1 MDLPFFIYLYE
12 IKYKF
17 MIEKTLKSQI
27 LESIKDKAI
36 LRQLVFDNT
45 SDAFE
50 SLKKVLLDLE
60 KEYNLAIS
68 QITDDKRL
76 VFKYEERSATD
87 ISLTFAT
94 EMLLFS
100 LHTNV
105 FQFNRD
111 NEIWNNPY
119 VMISPA
125 NAYSGMITIYN
136 FLTDS
141 FEMNRMEDLGYLVG
155 RVFVNRQ
162 NHFIVEGKRQIGFK
176 EENFEEAI
184 ISPSALKTVVETA
197 INYALNFDL
206 LVPPY
211 DNIKIASVAQMH
223 EKVQHARIT
232 TGQRL
237 GFRFNSNDVR

>member
-1 MDLPFFIYLYE
+1 M
-12 IKYKF
+12 K
-17 MIEKTLKSQI
+17 EKTLKIKI

-36 LRQLVFDNT
+36 LKQLVYDNT
-45 SDAFE
+45 CTVFE
-50 SLKKVLLDLE
+50 NLKKVLIDLE
-60 KEYNLAIS
+60 KEFNLAVS
-68 QITDDKRL
+68 EVTDDKRL

-87 ISLTFAT
+87 ISLTFAS

-100 LHTNV
+100 MHTNV

-111 NEIWNNPY
+111 NEIWDNPY

-141 FEMNRMEDLGYLVG
+141 FEMGRMDDLGYLVG
-155 RVFVNRQ
+155 RLFINRQ
-162 NHFIVEGKRQIGFK
+162 NHFIVEGKRQIGFTK
-176 EENFEEAI
+176 ENFEDAI
-184 ISPSALKTVVETA
+184 ISPLALKIVVERA

-223 EKVQHARIT
+223 EKVQHARIK
-232 TGQRL
+232 TGKRL
-237 GFRFNSNDVR
+237 GFRFNSDDVK

>member
-1 MDLPFFIYLYE
+1 M
-12 IKYKF
+12 K
-17 MIEKTLKSQI
+17 EKTLKTKI

-36 LRQLVFDNT
+36 LRQLVYDNT
-45 SDAFE
+45 CTVFE
-50 SLKKVLLDLE
+50 NLKEVLIDLE
-60 KEYNLAIS
+60 KEFNLAVS
-68 QITDDKRL
+68 EVTDDKRL
-76 VFKYEERSATD
+76 IFKYEERSATD
-87 ISLTFAT
+87 ISLTFAS

-100 LHTNV
+100 MHTNV

-111 NEIWNNPY
+111 NEIWDNPY

-141 FEMNRMEDLGYLVG
+141 FEMGRMDDLGYLVG
-155 RVFVNRQ
+155 RLFINRQ
-162 NHFIVEGKRQIGFK
+162 NHFIVEGKRQIGFTK
-176 EENFEEAI
+176 ENFEDAI
-184 ISPSALKTVVETA
+184 ISPLALKTVVETA

-223 EKVQHARIT
+223 EKVQHARIK
-232 TGQRL
+232 TGKRL
-237 GFRFNSNDVR
+237 GFRFNSDDVR